1 MTSPARDESLRSPQ
15 RAWAALRDLGR
26 TLEVCRFSVVSLVI
40 GVVVLFQTQSQDL
53 LRAVADHLPHRSARI
68 AELCA
73 AAIVWGHTNWY
84 FARVMLYFRF
94 GPEEPTARQRSLAA
108 SVPRLLGALAI
119 FAFGAACWRAGGP
132 LWGLARRKLHLLGA
146 GMMAASI
153 VFYLLV
159 RYRRDLVRWWGRRG
173 TRSAAEASYRAVNLD
188 RATRLYL
195 AGWLAWAIL
204 LLAAFWIR
212 PVRVAPLFGPV
223 ALVLL
228 TASLWVPLGS
238 LVVYAG
244 KRLQLPVTAFVLV
257 VAVAFSPTMD
267 NHTVRTIRAAA
278 SPGDAP
284 PPAPPELVDAF
295 TSWMRPLAAPAPA
308 APAAPPAARAK
319 PRIFFVAAEGGGVR
333 AAYWTAKVLS
343 GLADDNRTFPDRL
356 FAVSSVSGGSLG
368 AVVFDALLAERAAG
382 HLGETAQLR
391 EQAKGVLGED
401 FLSPVLAAMLFP
413 DAFVHL
419 VPFSAAL
426 TSADRARALEGAW
439 EAAWQAHV
447 GSDRLGRGFAAL
459 FREGSRLPH
468 LLLNATCV
476 ETGQRWAVSDLHLA
490 HQVGDVNDVGE
501 LFDADVPLSTAA
513 HLSAR
518 FPYISPGG
526 RVPGPNPACS
536 HLVDGGY
543 FENSGAA
550 TLLDLLE
557 ALPDST
563 PGGPAGYVP
572 VVISINNDPERDCPT
587 SPSGFLS
594 EVTIPIDTLLDT
606 RGARGRAAELGLM
619 KYTTGETEVQQRLAG
634 CDDAH
639 GDDAHGYY
647 LEFAL
652 PRDCAAERQRHDPSA
667 RRARTV
673 PVPLGWMLSGAAQE
687 EMDRQWESDA
697 CRHARRTVTSLLT
710 GS

>member
-1 MTSPARDESLRSPQ
+1 
-15 RAWAALRDLGR
+15 LRDLGR
-26 TLEVCRFSVVSLVI
+26 TLEVCRFSVVSLLI
-40 GVVVLFQTQSQDL
+40 GVAVLFQMQAQDL

-68 AELCA
+68 VELIA

-94 GPEEPTARQRSLAA
+94 GPEEPTTRQRRFAA
-108 SVPRLLGALAI
+108 LVPRLLGAAAI
-119 FAFGAACWRAGGP
+119 FMFGVACWRAGAP
-132 LWGLARRKLHLLGA
+132 LWGPARSKLHLLGL
-146 GMMAASI
+146 GMMAAS
-153 VFYLLV
+153 VAFYLLV
-159 RYRRDLVRWWGRRG
+159 RYRRDVVRRWRPG
-173 TRSAAEASYRAVNLD
+173 TRSAAEASFRELD
-188 RATRLYL
+188 LDKATRLYL
-195 AGWLAWAIL
+195 AGWLAWAIV
-204 LLAAFWIR
+204 LLAAFWIL

-238 LVVYAG
+238 LAVYAG
-244 KRLQLPVTAFVLV
+244 KRLQLPITTLVLII
-257 VAVAFSPTMD
+257 AVAFSATMD
-267 NHTVRTIRAAA
+267 NHAIRTIGVAAE
-278 SPGDAP
+278 GDAP
-284 PPAPPELVDAF
+284 RAEPPELVDAF
-295 TSWMRPLAAPAPA
+295 ARWMRPLAGAAPSAPA
-308 APAAPPAARAK
+308 AGPAK

-343 GLADDNRTFPDRL
+343 GLTDENRAFPDRL

-368 AVVFDALLAERAAG
+368 AVVFDALLAEREAG
-382 HLGETAQLR
+382 HLGPGAPLQD
-391 EQAKGVLGED
+391 QAKGVLGED

-413 DAFVHL
+413 DAFVHFI
-419 VPFSAAL
+419 PFSAPL

-439 EAAWQAHV
+439 EASWQAHV
-447 GSDRLGRGFAAL
+447 GSDRLSRGFAAL
-459 FREGSRLPH
+459 FREGTRLPH
-468 LLLNATCV
+468 LLLNSTCV

-490 HQVGDVNDVGE
+490 HEVGDVNDAGD
-501 LFDADVPLSTAA
+501 LFAADVPLSTAA

-518 FPYISPGG
+518 FPYVSPGG
-526 RVPGPNPACS
+526 RVPGRAPACS

-543 FENSGAA
+543 FENSGTA

-557 ALPDST
+557 ALPDTT

-587 SPSGFLS
+587 SSSGLLS
-594 EVTIPIDTLLDT
+594 ELTIPVDTLLDT

-619 KYTTGETEVQQRLAG
+619 KYTTGETVVQQRLSG

-647 LEFAL
+647 IEFAL
-652 PRDCAAERQRHDPSA
+652 PRDCTAAPQQDDPNM

-673 PVPLGWMLSGAAQE
+673 PVPLGWMLSGAAQG
-687 EMDRQWESDA
+687 EMDKQWESDA
-697 CRHARRTVTSLLT
+697 CQHARRTITRLLT
-710 GS
+710 GP

>member
-1 MTSPARDESLRSPQ
+1 MTSPARDEPLRWPQ
-15 RAWAALRDLGR
+15 RTWARLRDLGQ

-68 AELCA
+68 AELVA

-108 SVPRLLGALAI
+108 RVPRLLGAVAI
-119 FAFGAACWRAGGP
+119 FAFGAACWRAGAP
-132 LWGLARRKLHLLGA
+132 LWGLARRKLHLLGL
-146 GMMAASI
+146 GMMAASV

-159 RYRRDLVRWWGRRG
+159 RYRRDLVRRWRRRG
-173 TRSAAEASYRAVNLD
+173 TRSAAEASFRAVSLD
-188 RATRLYL
+188 RPTRLYL
-195 AGWLAWAIL
+195 LGWLAWAIV
-204 LLAAFWIR
+204 LLAAFWIW

-238 LVVYAG
+238 LAVYAG
-244 KRLQLPVTAFVLV
+244 KRLQLPVTAFVLL
-257 VAVAFSPTMD
+257 VAVVFSPTMD
-267 NHTVRTIRAAA
+267 DHTVRTIAAA
-278 SPGDAP
+278 GSPRAE
-284 PPAPPELVDAF
+284 PPELVDAF
-295 TSWMRPLAAPAPA
+295 TSWMRPLAVPAPAEPA
-308 APAAPPAARAK
+308 APAAPPAGRAR
-319 PRIFFVAAEGGGVR
+319 PRIFFVAAEGGGIR
-333 AAYWTAKVLS
+333 AAYWTAKVLA
-343 GLADDNRTFPDRL
+343 GLTDDNRTFPDRL

-382 HLGETAQLR
+382 HLGPNGQLQD
-391 EQAKGVLGED
+391 QAKGVLGED

-419 VPFSAAL
+419 IPFSAAL
-426 TSADRARALEGAW
+426 TSADRARALEGSW

-459 FREGSRLPH
+459 FRAGPRLPH
-468 LLLNATCV
+468 LLLNSTCV

-490 HQVGDVNDVGE
+490 HQVGDVNDAGD
-501 LFDADVPLSTAA
+501 LFDADLPLSTAA

-526 RVPGPNPACS
+526 RVPGPDPACS

-543 FENSGAA
+543 FENSGTA

-594 EVTIPIDTLLDT
+594 EVTIPVDTLLDT

-619 KYTTGETEVQQRLAG
+619 KYTTGETEIQQRLAG

-652 PRDCAAERQRHDPSA
+652 PRDCTADRQRAPGA

-687 EMDRQWESDA
+687 EMDKQWESDS
-697 CRHARRTVTSLLT
+697 CRHARRTITSLLT
-710 GS
+710 GP